1 MMGFLLRETAENLS
15 RDNLFT
21 VYKLR
26 GEKSA
31 NSSILTVENFPAIA
45 STLNIPNSGKNI
57 DLVH

>member
-1 MMGFLLRETAENLS
+1 MKNDYFTFLTQAKMMGFLLRETAENLS

-31 NSSILTVENFPAIA
+31 NSSI
-45 STLNIPNSGKNI
+45 
-57 DLVH
+57 